1 MEEKSPSTLPF
12 KYLPNI
18 YYMLSTV
25 LGGRNRRNIPIETR
39 SFFPLSSL
47 NSNKIDM
54 KTANHNTGH
63 FWRRMGW
70 EERKRL
76 RKGGLCPKDGGGQGS
91 GQQWR
96 HVCVR
101 EFSELGVQGA
111 EGKGQV

>member
-63 FWRRMGW
+63 NEYMLDDAQVIW
-70 EERKRL
+70 
-76 RKGGLCPKDGGGQGS
+76 GQGAKKRFHS
-91 GQQWR
+91 DCGK
-96 HVCVR
+96 
-101 EFSELGVQGA
+101 SEMKEVMLDLDF
-111 EGKGQV
+111 EK